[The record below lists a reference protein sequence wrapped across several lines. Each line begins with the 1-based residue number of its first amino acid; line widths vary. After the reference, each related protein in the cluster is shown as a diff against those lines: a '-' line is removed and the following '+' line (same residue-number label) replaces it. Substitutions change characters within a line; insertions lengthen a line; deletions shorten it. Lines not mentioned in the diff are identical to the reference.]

1 MKKISMVFVALLL
14 CFTMAALSPAQ
25 VIAATS
31 DSAKH
36 QYISEVK
43 VGMGATS
50 EEAAAEL
57 LAEGFT
63 ILKEDG
69 GSYADLNYEAG
80 TKSGMKKGPTQKVV
94 YLGYK
99 TTDNPKEAIT
109 DLAVMN
115 MNGGYSVEDYEV
127 LMANHMEGDIKPFVD
142 RFIAALEEYR
152 ENNNQRKAVLSR

>member
-1 MKKISMVFVALLL
+1 
-14 CFTMAALSPAQ
+14 
-25 VIAATS
+25 
-31 DSAKH
+31 
-36 QYISEVK
+36 
-43 VGMGATS
+43 MGETS
-50 EEAAAEL
+50 EEASAEL

-69 GSYADLNYEAG
+69 GSYSDLNFEAG